1 MADIRNRGHT
11 WAAGAGLGVLTVN
24 SVLAIVR
31 AGGDPAA
38 VAFVAASY
46 LLLLSLFACLRE
58 YERSPPGSPARERA
72 RRAVWPLTALLTAGF
87 AWKVA
92 SVMPSPAA
100 SAVVWAL
107 AAATIGGGGFAL
119 LGQAA

>member
-1 MADIRNRGHT
+1 MRSSLPRPHVGGGG
-11 WAAGAGLGVLTVN
+11 GAGRAHRELG
-24 SVLAIVR
+24 AR
-31 AGGDPAA
+31 HRPHAA